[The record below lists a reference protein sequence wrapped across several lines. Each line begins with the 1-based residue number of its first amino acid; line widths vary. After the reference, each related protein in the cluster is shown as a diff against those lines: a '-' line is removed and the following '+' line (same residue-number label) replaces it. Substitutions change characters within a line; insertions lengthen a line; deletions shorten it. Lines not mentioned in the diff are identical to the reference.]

1 MNRVTQYKLPR
12 WFNLDM
18 YHNTSKLTLAA
29 WYDNLSWRFDLLS
42 ISDEQLT
49 AMRDDINARFSGS
62 DSMAFDWGPYAKGE
76 ISIRDECRIDN
87 LKTQTID
94 SLRVR
99 YVANSVADAFLR
111 YGILG
116 PQLADLAEKINEADI
131 HPLQED
137 EILGDENRRLLDQ
150 PIDTMRREELKSFS
164 SSKEDPRPDTIMA
177 SLGAS
182 ISDDILH
189 VEVDLSA
196 PDQIIVKDFRAWLKT
211 ARRTYSIESKNS
223 FTESM
228 RQDWSD
234 YGVLPYLDLSFWARA
249 NNLPLTDAVMGNALF
264 PDSDVVSNVERVRKV
279 VRPKAKWLMN
289 PSVLQEI
296 EAQVLRPK

>member
-1 MNRVTQYKLPR
+1 MP
-12 WFNLDM
+12 
-18 YHNTSKLTLAA
+18 
-29 WYDNLSWRFDLLS
+29 
-42 ISDEQLT
+42 
-49 AMRDDINARFSGS
+49 
-62 DSMAFDWGPYAKGE
+62 
-76 ISIRDECRIDN
+76 
-87 LKTQTID
+87 
-94 SLRVR
+94 
-99 YVANSVADAFLR
+99 
-111 YGILG
+111 
-116 PQLADLAEKINEADI
+116 
-131 HPLQED
+131 
-137 EILGDENRRLLDQ
+137 NRRLLDQ

-228 RQDWSD
+228 RQDWSG
-234 YGVLPYLDLSFWARA
+234 YGVLPYLDLSLWARA

-289 PSVLQEI
+289 PSVLQAI